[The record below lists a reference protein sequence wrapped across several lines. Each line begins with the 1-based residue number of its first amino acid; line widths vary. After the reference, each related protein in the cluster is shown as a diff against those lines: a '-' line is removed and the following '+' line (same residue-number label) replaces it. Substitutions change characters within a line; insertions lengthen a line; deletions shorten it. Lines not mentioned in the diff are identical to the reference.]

1 MEKELLRSDRTE
13 RLVPAD
19 EDYID
24 DDELLR
30 SDRMERLVPAV
41 QILVP
46 EKLRMDAGEVF
57 SCKQTNKLTN
67 KQNKQ
72 TNKQTVI
79 CSSTCLNGGTCQSAS
94 CQCRGGYA
102 GNFCQVNCFHFLETF
117 ARSVAFTFWG
127 LLPGQLLLLFGDFFQ
142 VNCFLFLES
151 FARSIA
157 FTFWRLLPGQLL
169 SLFGDFCQP
178 GQLLSLF

>member
-1 MEKELLRSDRTE
+1 MQVKFL
-13 RLVPAD
+13 A
-19 EDYID
+19 
-24 DDELLR
+24 
-30 SDRMERLVPAV
+30 AN
-41 QILVP
+41 
-46 EKLRMDAGEVF
+46 
-57 SCKQTNKLTN
+57 KQTNKQTDKQTN
-67 KQNKQ
+67 KQTKTKQ

-169 SLFGDFCQP
+169 SLFGDFCQVNCFHFLETFARSIAFFF
-178 GQLLSLF
+178 GDFCQHSAEMQYDLQIMLHLVVHRVLKSIQWEG